1 MKNQTTD
8 EYIKVE
14 LDADGRIIS
23 VSEKLITSNEKN
35 KTWRNKKVR
44 NQLYAKSLERIKL
57 QKKQRFKISKKTIN
71 RIADCAGILAFNVST
86 EGQSLHQAFL
96 CRNRYCPICS
106 WLSSRKLAADNYKIL
121 NNFISQNDDNRLI
134 FLTLTIKNCS
144 GYNLKT
150 TINRLNA
157 GFRKLRKRKF
167 YQQNFLGDLKALE
180 ITVNKDNLSYHP
192 HLHVILACKKDYFS
206 KSNTSYLKAPGWAR
220 MWSECIRQDKAII
233 DVRAVK
239 NSELGNATAEISKY
253 VAKDSDYLYFKNMG
267 EKVVL
272 DVEKTDYIIYHLVN
286 QTKGLRFINYAGV
299 FREIKRELKIKDVED
314 YDESD
319 LISED
324 TNETVNSRLIIMYRW
339 NYGIHDYT
347 FYDFYKQ

>member
-8 EYIKVE
+8 EYIKIE

-23 VSEKLITSNEKN
+23 VSEKLIETNEKN

-57 QKKQRFKISKKTIN
+57 KKKQRFKISKKTIN
-71 RIADCAGILAFNVST
+71 RIADCAGVLAFSVSD

-121 NNFISQNDDNRLI
+121 NKFISEDDDNRLI
-134 FLTLTIKNCS
+134 FLTLTIRNCN
-144 GYNLKT
+144 GVDLKA

-157 GFRKLRKRKF
+157 GFRNLRKRKL
-167 YQQNFLGDLKALE
+167 YQANFLGDLRALE
-180 ITVNKDNLSYHP
+180 ITVNKNNLTFHP
-192 HLHVILACKKDYFS
+192 HLHVILGCKKDYFS
-206 KSNTSYLKAPGWAR
+206 KHNPYYINAPEWAK
-220 MWSECIRQDKAII
+220 MWAECIKQDKAII
-233 DVRAVK
+233 DVRKVK
-239 NSELGNATAEISKY
+239 DKEIGNATAEISKY
-253 VAKDSDYLYFKNMG
+253 VTKDSDYLLFKKTAG
-267 EKVVL
+267 KVVL
-272 DVEKTDYIIYHLVN
+272 DSEKTDYIIYHLIN

-299 FREIKRELKIKDVED
+299 FRNIKRELKIKNIED

-319 LISED
+319 LIEED
-324 TNETVNSRLIIMYRW
+324 TNVSVNSRLILLYRW
-339 NYGIHDYT
+339 NYGVHDYT
-347 FYDFYKQ
+347 FFDFYKQ